1 MYLDD
6 EKLEIENFKKHFPV
20 YECDSCGEV
29 HKINDM
35 HIGYVEGAGVV
46 SVRCEKCA
54 NPVNVYNGRRTS
66 LEKIFGD
73 ALYK

>member
-6 EKLEIENFKKHFPV
+6 EELEIKSFKEKNPTCV
-20 YECDSCGEV
+20 CDSCGEV
-29 HKINDM
+29 HNTNDM
-35 HIGYVEGAGVV
+35 YIGYVEGAGIV

-54 NPVNVYNGRRTS
+54 NPVNVYNERRTS